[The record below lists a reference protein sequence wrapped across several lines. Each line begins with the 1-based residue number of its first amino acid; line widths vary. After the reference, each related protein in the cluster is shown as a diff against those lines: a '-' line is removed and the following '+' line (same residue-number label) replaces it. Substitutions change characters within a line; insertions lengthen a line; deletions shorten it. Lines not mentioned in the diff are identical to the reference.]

1 MTTDKSLLLR
11 ACHLVCEPYAQ
22 GRTIRRGPLYLF
34 DNPTNKKTF
43 PTNPGEASF
52 IPQSPLTSVNPPHF
66 IYKDL
71 KCEKHSLLWSFDTFE
86 QLDFSYH
93 LKTRR

>member
-1 MTTDKSLLLR
+1 MHKGVLYDGGRYTFSTT
-11 ACHLVCEPYAQ
+11 
-22 GRTIRRGPLYLF
+22 RRI
-34 DNPTNKKTF
+34 KKTF

-52 IPQSPLTSVNPPHF
+52 IPQGPLTSVNPPHF